1 MNSLFKEYA
10 LEMLKEQGIKVD
22 KSADLY
28 YGHHKFVLPVLV
40 DGGIYHFKFFITP
53 EDEHIEAEVM
63 VTDYLRENGISVP
76 DFYENDGRKIF
87 HSNKSGPFKATF
99 FASKHID
106 ADPDQEYSM
115 SREASEDIIKHIG
128 EMHLVLRKFDKSK
141 INIERV
147 TDYEKLVDMYV
158 FKKDL
163 CDERNISD
171 KIERIISIGED
182 KVETYPIHSDLHS
195 ANIMMQDDK
204 FKAFIDFSD
213 LRDSYFEDDLGKVF
227 QNLMGSKGYSIED
240 VKELIS
246 IYEKN
251 TGIKLSR
258 KNVYISTMYRLL
270 DRYFFKLSR
279 GVIDTDY
286 DIRINGIFE
295 KLVKEIEKEE
305 LKKQKLNAEEVE
317 II

>member
-76 DFYENDGRKIF
+76 DFYENNGRKIF
-87 HSNKSGPFKATF
+87 HSNMSAPFKATF

-147 TDYEKLVDMYV
+147 SDYEKLVDMYV

-171 KIERIISIGED
+171 KIERIIRIGED

-195 ANIMMQDDK
+195 ANIMMQNDK

-246 IYEKN
+246 MYEKN